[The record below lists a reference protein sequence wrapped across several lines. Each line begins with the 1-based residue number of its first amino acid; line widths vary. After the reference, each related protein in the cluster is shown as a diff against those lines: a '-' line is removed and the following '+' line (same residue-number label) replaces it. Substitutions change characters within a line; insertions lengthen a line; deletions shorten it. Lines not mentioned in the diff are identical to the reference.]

1 MREQAD
7 CLYDTGVVLG
17 RAGRPEEALSA
28 YEDAAA
34 LYSSLPDTQRQ
45 QAMCL
50 HRAGGALAE
59 AGRFEEALTAFQD
72 AVDLYPDLRETG
84 QDEDD
89 DAHTAWSAQCFAED
103 GDCSRRFQM
112 RL

>member
-1 MREQAD
+1 MFKRSHRRRQQAA
-7 CLYDTGVVLG
+7 CLYD
-17 RAGRPEEALSA
+17 AGS
-28 YEDAAA
+28 
-34 LYSSLPDTQRQ
+34 
-45 QAMCL
+45 
-50 HRAGGALAE
+50 ALAE

-103 GDCSRRFQM
+103 EDCSRRFQM